1 MRYYFNYQ
9 YLPKGAEQP
18 VDTGDAVNVTDEQ
31 TAKPPT
37 LPAVGDHVQI
47 HHVGGEGEGLAGR
60 VKSRLFQYLVSDENP
75 DLHRCMINI
84 VVEESDEDWGKLIK
98 E

>member
-18 VDTGDAVNVTDEQ
+18 VDTGDAVRITDEQ

-37 LPAVGDHVQI
+37 LPDVGDYVQI
-47 HHVGGEGEGLAGR
+47 NYFRAEDEILSGR
-60 VKSRLFQYLVSDENP
+60 VKSRLFRYLVSDEDP
-75 DLHRCMINI
+75 DLHQCLVNI
-84 VVEESDEDWGKLIK
+84 VVEETDDDWGKLIK

>member
-1 MRYYFNYQ
+1 MRYFFNYQ

-18 VDTGDAVNVTDEQ
+18 IDTGDAVQITDEQ

-37 LPAVGDHVQI
+37 LPAVGDYVRVS
-47 HHVGGEGEGLAGR
+47 HVGAEKKSFAGR
-60 VKSRLFQYLVSDENP
+60 VKSRLFEYQVSDEQS

-84 VVEESDEDWGKLIK
+84 VVEETDENWGKLIK

>member
-9 YLPKGAEQP
+9 YLPRGAEQP
-18 VDTGDAVNVTDEQ
+18 VETGDAVNITDEQ

-37 LPAVGDHVQI
+37 LPAVGDYVQI
-47 HHVGGEGEGLAGR
+47 SYVGGEGEGLTGK
-60 VKSRLFQYLVSDENP
+60 VKSRLFKYLVSDDEP
-75 DLHRCMINI
+75 DLHQCLVNI
-84 VVEESDEDWGKLIK
+84 VVEETDEDWGKLIR